1 MHPITLCYFNY
12 LPKLLFKMN
21 TSIIG
26 IGLLGGSYALS
37 LRDKYPKMHF
47 IGVDASEVHG
57 RLAVAKGIIDEVL
70 PLEMAVPQSDLVV
83 LAVPVNH
90 IVDLVPKVL
99 DLIPPK
105 ATVVDLG
112 STKRLI
118 CEAADSH
125 PNRQRFVAAHPMAGT
140 ENSGPSAAFRELLP
154 EKNVIL
160 CDTQKSASDSLAL
173 VEALFK
179 DIGMK
184 IHYMSPEEHDLH
196 LAYVSHLSHV
206 TSFALGYTVLEK
218 EKDEQNIFDMA
229 STGFSSTVRLA
240 KSSPAMWA
248 PIFDQNRENLS
259 RALGDY
265 IEFLKEYKTYIDT
278 RDVNASFGFMQRAN
292 DIRRVLSGID
302 KK

>member
-1 MHPITLCYFNY
+1 
-12 LPKLLFKMN
+12 MN

-118 CEAADSH
+118 CEAADKH

>member
-1 MHPITLCYFNY
+1 
-12 LPKLLFKMN
+12 MN

>member
-1 MHPITLCYFNY
+1 MVT
-12 LPKLLFKMN
+12 
-21 TSIIG
+21 TIIG

-47 IGVDASEVHG
+47 VGVDASEVHG
-57 RLAVAKGIIDEVL
+57 RLAVAKGIVDEVL
-70 PLEMAVPQSDLVV
+70 PLEMAIPKSDLIV
-83 LAVPVNH
+83 LAIPVNY
-90 IVDLVPKVL
+90 IVELLPKVL
-99 DLIPPK
+99 DLIPAK

-112 STKRLI
+112 STKQLI
-118 CEAADSH
+118 CEVADAH
-125 PNRQRFVAAHPMAGT
+125 PRRNRFVAAHPMAGT

-154 EKNVIL
+154 DKNVIL
-160 CDTQKSASDSLAL
+160 CDCEKSDADSVAL
-173 VEALFK
+173 VEALFR

-184 IHYMSPEEHDLH
+184 INYMTPSEHDLH

-206 TSFALGYTVLEK
+206 TAFALGYTVLEK

-240 KSSPAMWA
+240 KSSPSMWA

-259 RALGDY
+259 KALGDY
-265 IEFLKEYKTYIDT
+265 IEFLVQYKQFIDD
-278 RDVNASFGFMQRAN
+278 RDIKSSFDFMQRAN
-292 DIRRVLSGID
+292 DIRRILLGIE

>member
-1 MHPITLCYFNY
+1 
-12 LPKLLFKMN
+12 MN

-105 ATVVDLG
+105 GTVVDLG